1 MPPLFNDTLAET
13 KIQALINTTVKL
25 LCSAYGFPKPSISWL
40 FNTNILL
47 KNSREEELIIE
58 HVQVRRI
65 SFTDER
71 KNTFFL
77 FDLD

>member
-1 MPPLFNDTLAET
+1 VPPLFNDTLAET
-13 KIQALINTTVKL
+13 KIQTLINTTVKL

-47 KNSREEELIIE
+47 KSSREEELIIE